1 MTRLSLVIPAYNEAA
16 RLEATLAGATA
27 YLSTHQRSYE
37 LILVDDGSTDATLEV
52 ATRAAA
58 SDEHIRVFA
67 NATNLGKGA
76 AVRRGIANSTGSVV
90 GFTDADLA
98 YALDYIEPALTALND
113 GADLVLGQRDLP
125 AAKAYSMPRL
135 AATHVFNS
143 VVERTLRLGVV
154 DIQCGFKWARGDVG
168 RELFRELTVD
178 GFAFDVELLWLAR
191 AWGLR
196 VDTVPVAMRASDRS
210 AVRLVQ
216 DGATMLRE
224 VVRLALRRPPDRAPR
239 G

>member
-1 MTRLSLVIPAYNEAA
+1 MTQLSLVIPAYNEAA
-16 RLEATLAGATA
+16 RLDATLATASA
-27 YLSTHQRSYE
+27 YLKAHHPSYE
-37 LILVDDGSTDATLEV
+37 LIIVDDASTDDTLHI

-58 SDEHIRVFA
+58 NDEHVRVFA
-67 NATNLGKGA
+67 SPTNLGKGA
-76 AVRRGIANSTGSVV
+76 AVRRGIANSVGAIV

-98 YALDYIEPALTALND
+98 YALDYIEPALAALGH

-143 VVERTLRLGVV
+143 VVERTLGLGVV

-224 VVRLALRRPPDRAPR
+224 VARLALRRSPGRSLR